1 MRRGLPV
8 GYNDEMKPLELD
20 RKIAALRGPFEAA
33 LAALVNIP
41 SVSADPAHAADTSR
55 CAAAAAAMLT
65 AIGAKAEIVETAG
78 HPVVVGMLPSDPSHP
93 TVTIYNHLDV
103 QPAEASTWKS
113 RAPFVFR
120 KIGQRYEGR
129 GTTDDKGPALTALF
143 AARLAR
149 EAGIPLNI
157 RFIWELEEEIGS
169 PHFAAFIRAERSRL
183 ATDSIVVSD
192 TIWIARDRPAVPYG
206 LRGLQTFSFTLQTH
220 AKEIHSG
227 LTGGVARNPIGEL
240 CALVADCYDAK
251 SGRVKIPGFYDHVRP
266 VTAAERAEYRQSGF
280 ETARYKKAHEI
291 GSIRPH
297 LKNDADVMCAI
308 MAKPTFEVHG
318 IVGGYCGPGIKT
330 IVPHRAEVK
339 ISTRLVPDQ
348 DPKKIARLVQDFV
361 RTKNPDVRVAA
372 TQTLAPFLGAR
383 EGPYADAAR
392 AAMKAAFGQTPAFV
406 REGGSIG
413 AVVTMQ
419 QAFRV
424 PITFLGLSL
433 PEHGY
438 HAPNENFDWGQ
449 ASGGM
454 KMFVHYFSEIGK
466 LPRAARVGD
475 QTPGQRGLRR
485 SG

>member
-1 MRRGLPV
+1 
-8 GYNDEMKPLELD
+8 MKPLSLD
-20 RKIAALRGPFEAA
+20 RRISTLRGAFETG
-33 LAALVNIP
+33 LAELVNIP
-41 SVSADPAHAADTSR
+41 SVSTDPAHATDVVR
-55 CAAAAAAMLT
+55 CAESAAAMLT
-65 AIGAKAEIVETAG
+65 AIGATAEVVATAG
-78 HPVVVGMLPSDPSHP
+78 HPVVIAMLPSDPSHP

-143 AARLAR
+143 AARLAC

-169 PHFAAFIRAERSRL
+169 PHFAAFIRASRSRL
-183 ATDSIVVSD
+183 ATDSVVVSD
-192 TIWIARDRPAVPYG
+192 TIWLARDRPAVPYG
-206 LRGLQTFSFTLQTH
+206 LRGLQTFLFTLQTH
-220 AKEIHSG
+220 AKEVHSG

-240 CALVADCYDAK
+240 CQVVTDCYDAK
-251 SGRVKIPGFYDHVRP
+251 TGRVKIPGFYDDVRP
-266 VTAAERAEYRQSGF
+266 VTAAERAQYRQSGF
-280 ETARYKKAHEI
+280 EIARYKKAHEL

-308 MAKPTFEVHG
+308 MARPTFEVHG
-318 IVGGYCGPGIKT
+318 IVGGYGGPGIKT
-330 IVPHRAEVK
+330 VVPHRAEVK

-348 DPKKIARLVQDFV
+348 DPNKIARLVRDFV
-361 RTKNPDVRVAA
+361 RDKNPDVQVAA

-383 EGPYADAAR
+383 QGFYPDAAR
-392 AAMKAAFGQTPAFV
+392 IAMKAAFGREPVFI

-413 AVVTMQ
+413 AVVTLQ
-419 QAFRV
+419 QAFHV

-438 HAPNENFDWGQ
+438 HAPNEHFDWGQ
-449 ASGGM
+449 AAGGI
-454 KMFVHYFSEIGK
+454 KMFVHYFSEIAKVKQG
-466 LPRAARVGD
+466 RAN
-475 QTPGQRGLRR
+475 R
-485 SG
+485 SREDIR